1 MIPSTDRPHVFVLS
15 TADWSAPLW
24 TNNQYMACE
33 LAAGFGVTY
42 VESLGMRRPR
52 LSRRDAV
59 RMARRVRSSLAGGA
73 SSGDL
78 RPRPAGLRLASP
90 LAIPFHRG
98 PAVPA
103 NRAIV
108 RRVAREW
115 LGLPRHR
122 RVLWTYAPTA
132 YGLEQE
138 AATVYHCVDLTAE
151 VPGIDP
157 RVVAAGERRLAD
169 SGAVAV
175 SSSREVTAHLHRVGF
190 SQVIEWPNVA
200 EVAPY
205 IDAAS
210 GRPPRDPELVV
221 FGGNISP
228 FKIDCEM
235 IAELIRRRPHVHVV
249 LAGPIPGGGAGWKG
263 LDDLRELG
271 VELVGLKSIA
281 ELAELYA
288 RATVGIIPYVETPY
302 TRGVLPLKVNEY
314 LAAGLSVVASNLASM
329 SELGE
334 DVVLARGPA
343 DFADKVIARLGPLDS
358 ADVERR
364 QQFAARHSWVQRG
377 DDARR
382 LVADL
387 LEGEGPRP

>member
-1 MIPSTDRPHVFVLS
+1 MADIDVLL
-15 TADWSAPLW
+15 SASLKRIAQPGD
-24 TNNQYMACE
+24 
-33 LAAGFGVTY
+33 AAGVADAIRARVDAGDTGTPATASGFGARPWWLFLLSGLLVILVAVTG
-42 VESLGMRRPR
+42 VSVALGQP
-52 LSRRDAV
+52 SPVTPTPDA
-59 RMARRVRSSLAGGA
+59 A
-73 SSGDL
+73 S
-78 RPRPAGLRLASP
+78 
-90 LAIPFHRG
+90 
-98 PAVPA
+98 
-103 NRAIV
+103 
-108 RRVAREW
+108 
-115 LGLPRHR
+115 
-122 RVLWTYAPTA
+122 
-132 YGLEQE
+132 
-138 AATVYHCVDLTAE
+138 
-151 VPGIDP
+151 
-157 RVVAAGERRLAD
+157 
-169 SGAVAV
+169 VAV